1 MCGSTDLCAQKG
13 GINHCKGD
21 AQINTFF
28 QQVLCVCV
36 FLSYSKVFFGGGC
49 FRRIRKEW
57 DKQADNFTVAFY
69 LSALFIFLFRA
80 HMKF

>member
-28 QQVLCVCV
+28 PTGLVCVCFFKLFKSFFWGGV
-36 FLSYSKVFFGGGC
+36 FQENQKGMGQTS
-49 FRRIRKEW
+49 
-57 DKQADNFTVAFY
+57 
-69 LSALFIFLFRA
+69 
-80 HMKF
+80 